1 MDGEEIGSESQEA
14 IAEGLLDLTILD
26 KKPEIHRGA
35 MAGGRYYNSDNDD
48 MSRGSM
54 NTEAWHGEIMGLKR
68 GLQVRAASKRN
79 NDTDAPE
86 DGSVPMVDSDVDSN
100 AEDAVNS
107 KEAPHRA
114 TQADTGG
121 VHNE

>member
-1 MDGEEIGSESQEA
+1 
-14 IAEGLLDLTILD
+14 
-26 KKPEIHRGA
+26 

-68 GLQVRAASKRN
+68 GLQVRAASERN
-79 NDTDAPE
+79 NDTDAPK
-86 DGSVPMVDSDVDSN
+86 DGSVPMADGDADSN
-100 AEDAVNS
+100 AEDARNA

-114 TQADTGG
+114 VQEDTGG
-121 VHNE
+121 MQKE